1 MMIITTI
8 IMIIRISIYK
18 YKSVIVHIEL
28 FAETLKILNHRIL
41 MMEYCLTGK
50 AYVQ

>member
-1 MMIITTI
+1 
-8 IMIIRISIYK
+8 MIIRINIYK

-28 FAETLKILNHRIL
+28 FAETLKIL